1 MLNSLIIRNFRALA
15 ELEVSKLGRVNL
27 IVGKNNAGKS
37 TVLEALRIYAGRAN
51 PALLDRIALAH
62 DETRQDLF
70 TGRRLPADDN
80 PDHAIQIGPKARAT
94 HPQAETVSIP
104 PDPSTQQ
111 VSPLPC
117 GHVQTRWMSMD
128 ELADAWDRI
137 VFTEHED
144 IVRRALKIITP
155 EFENLTFVRID
166 DGRADPLKQNMPPLR
181 RSAKVKLANTPAPVA
196 LKSLGD
202 GMLRILQIALQ
213 LVEARGGFLLIDEFE
228 NGLHHSVQEKVWSLL
243 FEMATQLDIQIF
255 ATTHSRDCIDSF
267 SKAALARQDVDGVLF
282 RMGRSIRNSDRG
294 RVIATVFDEEALHSI
309 TQSDVEV
316 R

>member
-1 MLNSLIIRNFRALA
+1 
-15 ELEVSKLGRVNL
+15 
-27 IVGKNNAGKS
+27 
-37 TVLEALRIYAGRAN
+37 VLEALQIYAGRAN
-51 PALLDRIALAH
+51 PALLDSIALAH

-70 TGRRLPADDN
+70 TGRHLPTDDTADL
-80 PDHAIQIGPKARAT
+80 AIQIGPKGKAKST
-94 HPQAETVSIP
+94 PAETVSIP
-104 PDPSTQQ
+104 ADPFMQQ
-111 VSPLPC
+111 DSPLPC
-117 GHVQTRWMSMD
+117 GVVQTRWMSMD

-228 NGLHHSVQEKVWSLL
+228 NGLHYSVQEKVWSLL
-243 FEMATQLDIQIF
+243 FEMATQLDLQIF
-255 ATTHSRDCIDSF
+255 ATTHSWDCIDSF
-267 SKAALARQDVDGVLF
+267 SKASLARQDVEGVLF
-282 RMGRSIRNSDRG
+282 RVGRSVLTSDRG
-294 RVIATVFDEEALHSI
+294 RVIATVFDEEALYSV